1 MVKETVKSTVGATAP
16 AKAGTSVVP
25 ETIPVALSDGL
36 GKMLQ
41 EFIKNDTSEADG
53 TASSKHSC
61 GEEIE
66 SELLDVVEKVM
77 LGTLTSSQFVALL
90 KSVDVTAEKKVIN
103 VSIANVLWLWGT
115 QVRFWLV
122 ILLLLC
128 GRDTTMTFRSL
139 CAFDTASQACSLV
152 RLCPARFK
160 YSGYLL
166 LF

>member
-1 MVKETVKSTVGATAP
+1 MVKETIKSTVGAAAP
-16 AKAGTSVVP
+16 AKAGTSTVP

-41 EFIKNDTSEADG
+41 EFMKSDTAEVDG
-53 TASSKHSC
+53 TVSSKHSC

-77 LGTLTSSQFVALL
+77 LGTLTSSQFIALL
-90 KSVDVTAEKKVIN
+90 KSVDVNAEKKVVN

-122 ILLLLC
+122 ILLLL
-128 GRDTTMTFRSL
+128 
-139 CAFDTASQACSLV
+139 
-152 RLCPARFK
+152 
-160 YSGYLL
+160 
-166 LF
+166 